1 MSYRAFGME
10 RSGSRLKVCYPR
22 GIGRVAIVG
31 LLALCAG
38 CERSSGAPTDG
49 GAGGMGD
56 GPSAPDSADTGSE
69 PVDGATGD
77 AGGDAEGGL
86 GPAPVT
92 YPALVSGTRLRI
104 ERIEAADGT
113 VIPLNLYDTEIDAP
127 CWFMPDEDSV
137 PRCLPFLNNQNVVFT
152 DARCTKPI
160 LLLSDCEPSG
170 VWTGQALWG
179 GLGVFKVGAATVLPT
194 ATWHFSWDAT
204 GKATCE
210 ADPVAPVGGTAREV
224 EHVAAATFARGALE
238 TQAPAPY
245 RLGARYYV
253 AEDGAQQ
260 LDSLWDANR
269 EETCSRYL
277 TAGGVHRCL
286 GDGVRWGAGTAFS
299 DDKCS
304 RPIWIDFPD
313 VDPALPAPTLAA
325 VPIPAAV
332 LDSSP
337 CGWEVRVLRVTG
349 SYAGPRYERG
359 SGSACSRVTPAPT
372 DASGAAYMLDPADRA
387 AEVAPAFVAESRGGG
402 RLGLVNLRAA
412 DGPAYEL
419 GAEAEVFDAK
429 LGEVCAFA
437 ETTGGLA
444 CVPLTNEVST
454 YYGDATCTTIAFDY
468 GDRSCFWPS
477 MVQAHKAIR
486 AAGTA
491 CKAGPVTNVYGRGT
505 AVESLFARD
514 ATACAPTMAWS
525 KQLFTPGTELPLT
538 ELVGGVVKHD

>member
-1 MSYRAFGME
+1 
-10 RSGSRLKVCYPR
+10 
-22 GIGRVAIVG
+22 VAIVA

-38 CERSSGAPTDG
+38 CERASGAPTDG

-56 GPSAPDSADTGSE
+56 GPSAPDGADTGSKPLDGATRDAGGDADGADTGST
-69 PVDGATGD
+69 PVDGATRD

-92 YPALVSGTRLRI
+92 YPTLVSGTRLRI

-113 VIPLNLYDTEIDAP
+113 VIPLNLYDTTIDAP
-127 CWFMPDEDSV
+127 CWFMPAEDSV
-137 PRCLPFLNNQNVVFT
+137 PRCLPFHYIQNVAFT
-152 DARCTKPI
+152 DARCTKPV
-160 LLLSDCEPSG
+160 LLLSDCEAFG
-170 VWTGQALWG
+170 VWTGQGLG
-179 GLGVFKVGAATVLPT
+179 GGYGVFKVGAATALPT
-194 ATWHFSWDAT
+194 ATWHSSWDAA
-204 GKATCE
+204 GKPTCE
-210 ADPVAPVGGTAREV
+210 ADPVAPGGGTAREV
-224 EHVAAATFARGALE
+224 EHVAAGTFARGALE

-253 AEDGAQQ
+253 AEGGAQQ
-260 LDSLWDANR
+260 LDSLWDR
-269 EETCSRYL
+269 EREDTCSRYL

-286 GDGVRWGAGTAFS
+286 GDSLRWGAGTAFS

-304 RPIWIDFPD
+304 RPIFIDSPY

-325 VPIPAAV
+325 LPIPV
-332 LDSSP
+332 SFLDASA
-337 CGWEVRVLRVTG
+337 CGWEIRVLRVTG

-359 SGSACSRVTPAPT
+359 SASECSLVTPAPT
-372 DASGAAYMLDPADRA
+372 DAVGAAYMLDPTDRA
-387 AEVAPAFVAESRGGG
+387 AEVAPAFVAESRGGA

-429 LGEVCAFA
+429 LGDVCAFA

-444 CVPLTNEVST
+444 CVPSTNEVRT
-454 YYGDATCTTIAFDY
+454 YYADATCTTIAFDY
-468 GDRSCFWPS
+468 GGKSCFWPS
-477 MVQAHKAIR
+477 TVQTHKAIR
-486 AAGTA
+486 AGGTA

-505 AVESLFARD
+505 AVEALFARD